1 MLLINIWGRIATVPS
16 CSSLCLSGTLTNVLP
31 HRNAMPQTRH
41 PSQNTDTGP
50 TCRWAF
56 RWCWTSHRNTQLP
69 ILMSWV
75 RPSHTHQRMLNFM
88 MVVVSQKPGRKCII
102 PTGSWN
108 QDQWC
113 ANPLC
118 YQLAYSCFSYYTDR
132 ANLILCFLLVLN
144 PTTTCFK
151 AQVSPNRGITSL

>member
-1 MLLINIWGRIATVPS
+1 MLLLNIWGRIATVPS
-16 CSSLCLSGTLTNVLP
+16 CSSAWVVLWPMFCHTGMLCL
-31 HRNAMPQTRH
+31 RH
-41 PSQNTDTGP
+41 ATPSQNTDTGP